1 MEINDKLIKKLAYL
15 AKLEFDDEAK
25 EAIKK
30 DLEQMIGFVEK
41 INELDTENVE
51 PLIHMSEEV
60 NRFRKDKVEKLI
72 EVEDALKNAPLKN
85 EEYILVPKVIR
96 K

>member
-15 AKLEFDDEAK
+15 SKLEFDEAAK

-30 DLEQMIGFVEK
+30 DLKQMIGFVEK
-41 INELDTENVE
+41 INELDTAHVE

-60 NRFRKDKVEKLI
+60 NRFRKDEVKKLI
-72 EVEDALKNAPLKN
+72 TTQEALKNAPLKN